1 MNQEMPREQNKALF
15 LRMMGALGRKDWNTA
30 FACMTEDVCCDWPY
44 LPIPDMP
51 HRMVGRDAVRHFF
64 DAGQAPFAGLNY
76 QIDQVFE
83 LLDPQT
89 LIVEYR
95 SDSRHLAS
103 GLPYRNSYLGILRF
117 RDGQVCYWREYI
129 NPQTIT
135 ELQKAVEASTSHEH
149 DEA

>member
-1 MNQEMPREQNKALF
+1 MP
-15 LRMMGALGRKDWNTA
+15 
-30 FACMTEDVCCDWPY
+30 
-44 LPIPDMP
+44 
-51 HRMVGRDAVRHFF
+51 
-64 DAGQAPFAGLNY
+64 DAGRLLIHGPGPRIRSDEPGNAEGAKQGAVPAHDGRAGSQGLEY
-76 QIDQVFE
+76 GLRLHDRGCLLRLADQVFE

-89 LIVEYR
+89 LIAEYR

-117 RDGQVCYWREYI
+117 RDGQVCYWREDI
-129 NPQTIT
+129 KPQTIT